1 MPDQIRFEDGAA
13 YERMM
18 GAWSQLVGTA
28 FLDWLAPPPGWRWA
42 DVGCGNGAFTE
53 LLVERC
59 APAGI
64 QAIDPSEGQLS
75 YARGRIA
82 PGKAEFHKG
91 DAMELPFEDDS
102 FDAAIMALVLFF
114 VPEPARGVAVM
125 VRVVRPG
132 GSVSA
137 YLWDMLG
144 GGFPMEPI
152 QAELRAA
159 GLDPVRPPSV
169 GVSQMDALRQAWID
183 AGLDDVETTEIT
195 VSRTF
200 DDFDQFWSITTSIGT
215 SRSLLSSLSADE
227 VERLRER
234 VRARL
239 PADAA
244 GRISY
249 EARANAIKGR
259 VPVAG

>member
-1 MPDQIRFEDGAA
+1 VTDQIRFDDGSA

-18 GAWSQLVGTA
+18 GVWSQLVGAA
-28 FLDWLAPPPGWRWA
+28 FLDWLAPPPDWRWA

-53 LLVERC
+53 LLMERC
-59 APAGI
+59 APADI
-64 QAIDPSEGQLS
+64 QAIDPSDGQLA
-75 YARGRIA
+75 YARRRITSA
-82 PGKAEFHKG
+82 KVEFHKG
-91 DAMELPFEDDS
+91 DAMELPFEDNS
-102 FDAAIMALVLFF
+102 FDASVMALVLFF
-114 VPEPARGVAVM
+114 VPEPARGVAEM

-159 GLDPVRPPSV
+159 GLNPVRPPSV
-169 GVSQMDALRQAWID
+169 GVSRLDALRQAWLD
-183 AGLDDVETTEIT
+183 AGLDGVETTEIT

-215 SRSLLSSLSADE
+215 SRSLLASLPADE
-227 VERLRER
+227 VGRLKER

-239 PADAA
+239 PADAG

-259 VPVAG
+259 VPIAD

>member
-1 MPDQIRFEDGAA
+1 MADQIRFDDGSA

-18 GAWSQLVGTA
+18 GVWSQLVGTA

-53 LLVERC
+53 LLTERC
-59 APAGI
+59 APADI

-75 YARGRIA
+75 YARRRITSA
-82 PGKAEFHKG
+82 KVKFHKG
-91 DAMELPFEDDS
+91 DAMELPFEDNG
-102 FDAAIMALVLFF
+102 FDAAVMALVLFF
-114 VPEPARGVAVM
+114 VPEPARGVAEM

-159 GLDPVRPPSV
+159 GFNPVRPPSV
-169 GVSQMDALRQAWID
+169 GVSRMDALRQAWID

-215 SRSLLSSLSADE
+215 SRPLLASLPADE
-227 VERLRER
+227 AERLRER

-239 PADAA
+239 PTDAA

-259 VPVAG
+259 VPAAD